1 MGLLIRSLLYPK
13 ILSYSEPFF
22 SPLGVDAGS
31 EGVGGY
37 EVRGNAGR
45 WCSGLILYNRSRDM
59 DRFIYVS
66 LFAGDMVSEASMF
79 GVCLQ
84 HREYLAT
91 GHGFYRDMPSGA
103 S

>member
-1 MGLLIRSLLYPK
+1 M
-13 ILSYSEPFF
+13 
-22 SPLGVDAGS
+22 
-31 EGVGGY
+31 
-37 EVRGNAGR
+37 
-45 WCSGLILYNRSRDM
+45 ILYNRSRDM